1 MRGEQAP
8 DVTRRTG
15 TSGVS
20 VRGAAAVAH
29 DRGRVSD
36 AVRRPGPTGVG
47 AVATRLPSMLALAL
61 WQAADI
67 ARPSGPSSVVAV
79 APRPADARASC
90 PRTGGV
96 RAAGPAPLPS
106 VRTAAEVAHVH

>member
-20 VRGAAAVAH
+20 LRGAAAVAH

-36 AVRRPGPTGVG
+36 AVHRPGPTGVG
-47 AVATRLPSMLALAL
+47 AVATRLPSMPALAL
-61 WQAADI
+61 WQAPGI
-67 ARPSGPSSVVAV
+67 ARPSGPGSVVAM
-79 APRPADARASC
+79 APRPPDACPSR
-90 PRTGGV
+90 PRTSEA
-96 RAAGPAPLPS
+96 RAAGPAPLSS